1 MSAPADEQ
9 SIRPLLSRLETA
21 GGLVR
26 IVKPV
31 DPRTNIAALAW
42 QARRRLGKATWF
54 EAPFG
59 HFGWRVV
66 GQLLAD
72 RTQWA
77 SAFGLDA
84 GALLFTLRER
94 LKARR
99 APVDTT
105 HAPVKAVRASGREV
119 DLAKLPAVLLCADD
133 PGRRVL
139 GVALARDP
147 ASGRILPSLADL
159 MVTGR
164 DHATVGGL
172 SPAFRA
178 LHARARDAG
187 HPLPIAMTV
196 GGPPALYLA
205 AALAQFMPDA
215 DLALAGGLFDAA
227 LEITRIDGLDLPVPA
242 HAELVIGGTLVIDQT
257 VDLAPRGGPLGFY
270 AAERAA
276 PVLRADALMH
286 RVQPVYYAMQAGAPP
301 NDLAGTTALAIELL
315 VAEHVRNIE
324 GGLDLIDVR
333 CHPAGGDLVL
343 AVKLRPRVE
352 GQSKT
357 ALIGA
362 LSGPAFWPKLAIG
375 VDEDIDAGDLRD
387 VFWSAASRTHAQ
399 TDVGMID
406 GVRAHADDMASP
418 LDGDGAS
425 GERIGTRWF
434 IDSTMPPLTQPER
447 RLSFA
452 RATPKNLDAT
462 PLADFLPPG

>member
-1 MSAPADEQ
+1 MSAPAAEQ
-9 SIRPLLSRLETA
+9 SIRALVSRLETA
-21 GGLVR
+21 GALVR

-31 DPRTNIAALAW
+31 DPRSNLAALAF
-42 QARRRLGKATWF
+42 QARTRLGKATWF
-54 EAPFG
+54 ESPFG
-59 HFGWRVV
+59 HFGWHVAA
-66 GQLLAD
+66 QLLAD

-77 SAFGLDA
+77 HAFGLDGA
-84 GALLFTLRER
+84 ALLFTLRER
-94 LKARR
+94 LKARQT
-99 APVDTT
+99 PVDGAS
-105 HAPVKAVRASGREV
+105 APVKAVRATGAQV
-119 DLAKLPAVLLCADD
+119 DLAKLPAVLTCADD
-133 PGRRVL
+133 PGRRVI

-147 ASGRILPSLADL
+147 ETGRILPSLADL
-159 MVTGR
+159 GVLGR
-164 DHATVGGL
+164 DRASVGWL
-172 SPAFRA
+172 SPALRE
-178 LHARARDAG
+178 LHARARRAG
-187 HPLPIAMTV
+187 RALPIAVTV

-205 AALAQFMPDA
+205 AALAQFMPGA
-215 DLALAGGLFDAA
+215 DLGLAGGLLDAP
-227 LEITRIDGLDLPVPA
+227 LELAHLDGLDVPVPA
-242 HAELVIGGTLVIDQT
+242 HAELAIGGTLAADET
-257 VDLAPRGGPLGFY
+257 VDLAPRGGLLGLY

-276 PVLRADALMH
+276 PVLQAAALLH
-286 RVQPVYYAMQAGAPP
+286 RVNPVHYAMQVGAPP
-301 NDLAGTTALAIELL
+301 NDLAGTMALAIEIL

-387 VFWSAASRTHAQ
+387 VFWSAASRTHAE

-406 GVRAHADDMASP
+406 GVRAHADDAASP
-418 LDGDGAS
+418 FDGDGAS

-452 RATPKNLDAT
+452 RATPKNLEAT

>member
-1 MSAPADEQ
+1 MAAPADEQ
-9 SIRPLLSRLETA
+9 SIRPLLSRLEAA

-31 DPRTNIAALAW
+31 DPRTNLAALAW
-42 QARRRLGKATWF
+42 QARARLGKASWF
-54 EAPFG
+54 ESPFR

-77 SAFGLDA
+77 HAFGLEPA
-84 GALLFTLRER
+84 ALLFTLRER
-94 LKARR
+94 LTARR
-99 APVDTT
+99 APVDAAG
-105 HAPVKAVRASGREV
+105 APVKAVRATGAAL

-133 PGRRVL
+133 PGRRLL

-147 ASGRILPSLADL
+147 ASGRILTSLADL

-164 DHATVGGL
+164 DQAAVGGL
-172 SPAFRA
+172 SPTFRA
-178 LHARARDAG
+178 LVASAHDAG
-187 HPLPIAMTV
+187 RPVPIAVTV

-215 DLALAGGLFDAA
+215 DLALAGGLLDAPLA
-227 LEITRIDGLDLPVPA
+227 VAPLDGLDVPVPA
-242 HAELVIGGTLVIDQT
+242 HAELAISGTLAAGET
-257 VDLAPRGGPLGFY
+257 VDLAPRGGLLGLY

-276 PVLRADALMH
+276 PVLRASALTH
-286 RVQPVYYAMQAGAPP
+286 RVNPVCYAMQTGAPP
-301 NDLAGTTALAIELL
+301 NDLAGATALAIELL

-333 CHPAGGDLVL
+333 CHAAGGDLVL

-362 LSGPAFWPKLAIG
+362 LSGPAVWPKLAIG
-375 VDEDIDAGDLRD
+375 VDEDIDAADLRD
-387 VFWSAASRTHAQ
+387 VFWSAASRTHAE

-406 GVRAHADDMASP
+406 GVRAHPDDASAP
-418 LDGDGAS
+418 RDGDDS
-425 GERIGTRWF
+425 DDRIGTRWF

-447 RLSFA
+447 RLGFA

-462 PLADFLPPG
+462 TLTDFLPPG